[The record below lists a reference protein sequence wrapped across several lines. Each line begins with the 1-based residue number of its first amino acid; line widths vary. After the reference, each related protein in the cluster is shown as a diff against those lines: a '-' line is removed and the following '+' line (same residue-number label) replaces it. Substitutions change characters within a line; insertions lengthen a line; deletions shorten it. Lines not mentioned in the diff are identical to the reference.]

1 MQRIIS
7 QTPLRIS
14 LFGGSTDY
22 PDYYL
27 RRQGATLGMTI
38 DKHIYVGL
46 SPISPFFD
54 HKIRISYSKI
64 ELVNSIDEIQH
75 PSVKAC
81 LKYKNI
87 DLPLDIHI
95 IADLPAKT
103 GLGSSSAF
111 TVGFLNALY
120 AMQGIKI
127 SQQRLAE
134 EACHVEQKVIQER
147 VGSQDQFH
155 SAFGGLNVFQFDP
168 SHVNVRSV
176 IISRSK
182 KTILENQLLMFYTGQ
197 TRFANDVLQEQLDN
211 TQKLNNDAYLQRMYE
226 MVFEAEDMISHSSDD
241 EMPRLL
247 GRLLDEGWNLKKKL
261 SSKISNPVIDQY
273 YDAAISSGAYGGKL
287 CGAGGGGFLIFLV
300 PKDSMEA
307 VRKALKNLLEV
318 HFFIESHGSTIIYMK
333 D

>member
-1 MQRIIS
+1 MQRTIS

-38 DKHIYVGL
+38 DKYIYVGL

-64 ELVNSIDEIQH
+64 ELVNSVDEIQH
-75 PSVKAC
+75 PSIKAC

-87 DLPLDIHI
+87 DLPMDIHI

-111 TVGFLNALY
+111 TVGFLNSLY

-134 EACHVEQKVIQER
+134 EACYIEQNVIQER

-155 SAFGGLNVFQFDP
+155 AAFGGFNVFQFDA
-168 SHVNVRSV
+168 SRMNARSI

-182 KTILENQLLMFYTGQ
+182 KTILDNQLLMFYTGQ
-197 TRFANDVLQEQLDN
+197 TRFANEVLEEQLE
-211 TQKLNNDAYLQRMYE
+211 TTKKLENDTYLTRIYE
-226 MVFEAEDMISHSSDD
+226 MVFEAEDIISQSSDG
-241 EMPRLL
+241 EMLRLL
-247 GRLLDEGWNLKKKL
+247 GRLLDEGWNMKKKL

-273 YDAAISSGAYGGKL
+273 YDAALSSGAYGGKL
-287 CGAGGGGFLIFLV
+287 CGAGGGGFLIFMV
-300 PKDSMEA
+300 PKDSIEA
-307 VRKALKNLLEV
+307 VRNTLKNLLEV
-318 HFFIESHGSTIIYMK
+318 HFFMESQGSTIIYMK